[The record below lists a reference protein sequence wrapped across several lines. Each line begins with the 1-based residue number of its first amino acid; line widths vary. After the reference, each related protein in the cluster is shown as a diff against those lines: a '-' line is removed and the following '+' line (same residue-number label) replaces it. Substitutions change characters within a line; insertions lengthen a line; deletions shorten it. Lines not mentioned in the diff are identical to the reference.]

1 MSRPRTT
8 DTRRTQQVEAES
20 VWPHEALLYDLV
32 VDAADDVGDA
42 GYLGQVVVQHG
53 HVQELQPAH
62 DGQSLDQRLEHAAD
76 RGAEADVD
84 DPSVEPRRGKV
95 LYVNKYYS
103 HSRHQEAWQV

>member
-20 VWPHEALLYDLV
+20 VWPHEALLYD
-32 VDAADDVGDA
+32 VGD
-42 GYLGQVVVQHG
+42 GGDLGQVVVQHG

-95 LYVNKYYS
+95 LYYT
-103 HSRHQEAWQV
+103 